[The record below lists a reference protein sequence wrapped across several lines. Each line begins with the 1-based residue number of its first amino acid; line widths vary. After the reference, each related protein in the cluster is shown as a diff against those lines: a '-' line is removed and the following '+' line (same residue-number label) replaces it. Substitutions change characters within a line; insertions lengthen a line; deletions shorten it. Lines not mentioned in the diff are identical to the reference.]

1 MVSNK
6 LVLMLATVVVFGS
19 GAAAAG
25 ALADAPP
32 TTTEPTTSAPTNTTA
47 TTTSTTSTDTA
58 TTTGTETS
66 TTPAETNTT
75 TITTT
80 TAPISTATG
89 RSPPRKATQTHTL
102 PPAERMSEVPSG
114 TLRPASPHRTK
125 HRHRTSKPLKI
136 TPPLGQGAYVFPVV
150 GVSGYGDSYGAF
162 RGDVH
167 GKWHHG
173 DDIFASLGAPVVA
186 VANGTIN
193 RVGWHKVGGWRLWV
207 RDTAANQF
215 YYAHLSGYAP
225 RVFHTRY
232 VRAGDVLGFVGNTGD
247 AFGSEPHLHFE
258 VHPHQLLRLRYD
270 GAVDPTTYLNGW
282 VHMHSVHAPFPVHPR
297 LPMHPRLRG
306 EARQVF
312 RQLLVARHLIDQQTR
327 PIEVPKVVRP
337 AHDSAP
343 SHPRLLSL
351 REEVGRSTG
360 GAGDAMPTVPLLA
373 ALLVIA
379 FCVATLVLAPMV
391 LGRLLRNRASES
403 RSPTGKHGR

>member
-1 MVSNK
+1 MASNK

-19 GAAAAG
+19 GAAAAA

-32 TTTEPTTSAPTNTTA
+32 TTTDPTTSAPTTTTA
-47 TTTSTTSTDTA
+47 TTTSTTTSTE
-58 TTTGTETS
+58 TTTTTSMETT

-75 TITTT
+75 TSTTT
-80 TAPISTATG
+80 TAAPTSAATAP
-89 RSPPRKATQTHTL
+89 SPRRNATRTHAL
-102 PPAERMSEVPSG
+102 PPAESLSAAPSG
-114 TLRPASPHRTK
+114 TLRPAPPHRKK
-125 HRHRTSKPLKI
+125 HRHRTSKPLKV
-136 TPPLGQGAYVFPVV
+136 TPHLGQGAYVFPVV
-150 GVSGYGDSYGAF
+150 GISGYGDSYGAF

-173 DDIFASLGAPVVA
+173 DDIFAPLGAPVVA

-225 RVFHTRY
+225 RVFHTRH

-247 AFGSEPHLHFE
+247 AFGGAPHLHFE

-270 GAVDPTTYLNGW
+270 GAVDPTTYLNSW
-282 VHMHSVHAPFPVHPR
+282 LRLHSVHAPFPVHAR
-297 LPMHPRLRG
+297 LPIHPSLRR

-312 RQLLVARHLIDQQTR
+312 RQLLVARHLTNQPTT
-327 PIEVPKVVRP
+327 PIERPKFVRP
-337 AHDSAP
+337 EHDSAP
-343 SHPRLLSL
+343 STPWLLSS
-351 REEVGRSTG
+351 REGVGESKG
-360 GAGDAMPTVPLLA
+360 GAGDAMPTAPLLA

-379 FCVATLVLAPMV
+379 AFTATLALATMV
-391 LGRLLRNRASES
+391 LGRLVRNRVSENS
-403 RSPTGKHGR
+403 